1 MASLARHSVSLL
13 VAWALF
19 AWSSLA
25 QAQSTIKAPGQ
36 RAQYFFEAEPHLLAG
51 LLDPPGLG
59 AGTGLGVGFRGTFEV
74 VSEGFIP
81 KLNDSVGI
89 GVGIDYLRY
98 DGWQGARGGCKRF
111 VAAPS
116 GVPVCVEASGS
127 GGDVD
132 YFYVPAVMQWN
143 FWLHRRWSVF
153 GEPGVALYVEDGN
166 LEFTPFV
173 LYLGGRFH
181 FTDNVTL
188 TLRVGYP
195 TISLGV
201 SVLL

>member
-1 MASLARHSVSLL
+1 MASLVRHFVSLL

-19 AWSSLA
+19 AWSSDA
-25 QAQSTIKAPGQ
+25 HAQSTIKAPGQ
-36 RAQYFFEAEPHLLAG
+36 RPRYFFEAEPHLLAG
-51 LLDPPGLG
+51 LLDPPGWG

-98 DGWQGARGGCKRF
+98 DGWQGARGRCERF
-111 VAAPS
+111 VTAPS
-116 GVPVCVEASGS
+116 GVPVCVETSGS